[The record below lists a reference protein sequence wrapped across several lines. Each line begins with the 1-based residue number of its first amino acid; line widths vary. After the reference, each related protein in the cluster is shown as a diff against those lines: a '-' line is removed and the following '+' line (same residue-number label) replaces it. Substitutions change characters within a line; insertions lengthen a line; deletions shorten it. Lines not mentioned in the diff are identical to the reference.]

1 MCATRCWDAKP
12 ACGSRNWSSGP
23 AHSARGGRGEP
34 QATED
39 RAHRSLLGAYA
50 RRRHSFGGEIA
61 LVANVV
67 TAVLVNFAM
76 TAWSIASPQPCVCFL
91 EVLES
96 TCTASRAS
104 K

>member
-1 MCATRCWDAKP
+1 MRYKVFGRQTGS
-12 ACGSRNWSSGP
+12 GSRNWSSGP
-23 AHSARGGRGEP
+23 AHSARGGRGEA

-50 RRRHSFGGEIA
+50 RQRHSFGGEIA

-76 TAWSIASPQPCVCFL
+76 T
-91 EVLES
+91 
-96 TCTASRAS
+96 SR
-104 K
+104 KQTHG